1 MIRQSVALEQ
11 ARACLLYHLKS
22 FSLFGLESKN
32 IERHA
37 QRFKNHFCDTAEG
50 LRETCHYFSMLSLQ
64 HRAYCSLISC
74 SPCEFAST
82 DGKIGSLEAN
92 TACILLTLSGGKSFI
107 NWDAFSLSLSLSL
120 PPPQT
125 HNRCK
130 QARWEWVHVWF
141 GCCHGLFSP
150 VRDAASIIVI
160 LPRSLPLP
168 TQPSWQQ
175 FLPLSQCRG
184 GTSLPLAGCPPG
196 NFFSCKLQMFLL
208 LWQWVDSRLR
218 ERNCRVWRIQRPLHF
233 LTARTSSDKTSGWLE
248 SAGPLIAVWFHP
260 ASATDAIPQS

>member
-1 MIRQSVALEQ
+1 MLALPFEIFFSFWSCQKTLSDMHSASKIISVTQ
-11 ARACLLYHLKS
+11 QRDW
-22 FSLFGLESKN
+22 
-32 IERHA
+32 ERHA
-37 QRFKNHFCDTAEG
+37 TIFHALPAAQSI
-50 LRETCHYFSMLSLQ
+50 LFSNQLLSLWIRLHWWQ
-64 HRAYCSLISC
+64 
-74 SPCEFAST
+74 
-82 DGKIGSLEAN
+82 N
-92 TACILLTLSGGKSFI
+92 WLSGSEHCLHFVDSQRWKKLHKLRCV
-107 NWDAFSLSLSLSL
+107 LSLSLSL

-175 FLPLSQCRG
+175 FLPLSQRRG

-218 ERNCRVWRIQRPLHF
+218 ERNCRLWRIQRPLHF
-233 LTARTSSDKTSGWLE
+233 QQE
-248 SAGPLIAVWFHP
+248 Q
-260 ASATDAIPQS
+260 TDCTHKRR